1 MVNFSIYKLSPFT
14 VLVLF
19 SIINGLIYLDR
30 GAFAAV
36 VPILQSDSHGGLNLS
51 SFIAGT
57 LGSSFIL
64 GYMVTAPGFAHYAQ
78 FYHPEF
84 LMCIGLG
91 IWTCAVI
98 MTGLSRVYE
107 MLLIARCL
115 TGVGE
120 ASFICLAPPVIL
132 GSAPVGKGNLWIGI
146 FYVATVLGYALGFV
160 YGAQVSNLFGAW
172 FYPFFIEAIAMLP
185 FILLFLFN
193 YKDPNLYAKSETGDK
208 LKLTKQFKLLAQNP
222 VFVFLTLGYAAY
234 TFTIT
239 AISFWVTFI

>member
-91 IWTCAVI
+91 I
-98 MTGLSRVYE
+98 
-107 MLLIARCL
+107 
-115 TGVGE
+115 
-120 ASFICLAPPVIL
+120 
-132 GSAPVGKGNLWIGI
+132 
-146 FYVATVLGYALGFV
+146 
-160 YGAQVSNLFGAW
+160 
-172 FYPFFIEAIAMLP
+172 
-185 FILLFLFN
+185 
-193 YKDPNLYAKSETGDK
+193 
-208 LKLTKQFKLLAQNP
+208 
-222 VFVFLTLGYAAY
+222 
-234 TFTIT
+234 
-239 AISFWVTFI
+239 